1 MKNIRKDMPK
11 SKNLSEQGEKFPGGD
26 ARIPEQIRR
35 FKKSLVQGAWIRS
48 GASMFM
54 GFFALVAYWIQVFD
68 FFSLIGIC
76 FSVLCLNL
84 MNYLGLWIIKQLT
97 RKKHLE
103 YLGLSVN
110 IAEVLAYTAIIYF
123 AGGLNVSYLTV
134 IYLALITAV
143 GMLGTISW
151 PFIVTGFCSF
161 SFAAMVLLVYYQ
173 IIPVP
178 HNFLNHNLPLNRQL
192 FDVGIITL
200 FLFLTAFINA
210 NISQMLQKGKKRLRE
225 KNQALEAAMERA
237 QSSDRRKSEFLANMS
252 HELRTPLNHI
262 IGFTELVADKRIG
275 VLNRQQE
282 EYLQDVL
289 QSSRHLLSLINDIL
303 DLSKVEA
310 GKMNLEASEISLE
323 VLLRDSLN
331 MVKEKALKHRIAL
344 TPHLQNLPEAIRGDE
359 RKLKQILYNLLSN
372 AVKFTPE
379 GGRVELAARGRDG
392 QGVEITVSDTG
403 IGLAEA
409 DLERIFQPFE
419 QGDNSA
425 SRKYQGTGLGL
436 SLTKMMV
443 ELHGGRIWAESEGPK
458 RGSRFHVLL
467 PLQEKQNVEEAQP
480 DIPAKEA
487 A

>member
-1 MKNIRKDMPK
+1 MTKPK
-11 SKNLSEQGEKFPGGD
+11 KLSGPEEKFPGGD
-26 ARIPEQIRR
+26 ARIPEEIRR
-35 FKKSLVQGAWIRS
+35 FKKNLVQGAWIRS
-48 GASMFM
+48 GGSMFM

-76 FSVLCLNL
+76 ISVLCLNL

-151 PFIVTGFCSF
+151 PFIVTGLCSF

-210 NISQMLQKGKKRLRE
+210 NTSQVLRKGRKRLRE
-225 KNQALEAAMERA
+225 QNQALEAAMKRA
-237 QSSDRRKSEFLANMS
+237 QASDRRKSEFLANMS

-262 IGFTELVADKRIG
+262 IGFTELVADERIG
-275 VLNRQQE
+275 ALNRQQE

-310 GKMNLEASEISLE
+310 GKMDLETSEIPLE
-323 VLLRDSLN
+323 GLLRDSLN
-331 MVKEKALKHRIAL
+331 MVKEEALKHRIAL
-344 TPHLQNLPEAIRGDE
+344 TPSFQEIPLAIRADE
-359 RKLKQILYNLLSN
+359 RKLKQVLYNLLSN
-372 AVKFTPE
+372 AIKFTPD
-379 GGRVELAARGRDG
+379 GGAVLLTARGLNG
-392 QGVEITVSDTG
+392 QGVEITVKDSG
-403 IGLAEA
+403 IGLKQGE
-409 DLERIFQPFE
+409 LERIFQPFE

-425 SRKYQGTGLGL
+425 GRKYQGTGLGL
-436 SLTKMMV
+436 SLTKKMV
-443 ELHGGRIWAESEGPK
+443 EMHGGRIWAESEGPG
-458 RGSRFHVLL
+458 RGSQFHVLL
-467 PLQEKQNVEEAQP
+467 PLPEKQNAEDFHPGFPAEEA
-480 DIPAKEA
+480 A
-487 A
+487 